1 MLALWV
7 ALLAMSRAWLGLD
20 WPQCVI
26 VATVGAVTLTV
37 LVLLGMR
44 FTYWMAD
51 VLEPILWVVP
61 L

>member
-1 MLALWV
+1 MLTLWA

-20 WPQCVI
+20 WPLCVI
-26 VATVGAVTLTV
+26 VATVGTVTLTA

-44 FTYWMAD
+44 FTYLMAD
-51 VLEPILWVVP
+51 VLEPIVWAVP